1 MTTDQP
7 SPSEAAIPEQSPPP
21 GVEPPAAATTKP
33 AEAGQKSVGETKTDL
48 EPVPAGSGRR
58 RLGGL
63 ARRLIRG
70 AGQAPAGPQG
80 SEGPTAFTGKIK
92 GAGVTPA
99 GPAGSSRIGA
109 PPTGPAVSEVER
121 AAAGL
126 DVEPDKQTDKD
137 SADQAK
143 KADDAGKKVAGEKRR
158 KRQKKAL
165 PDERPADAPPDPWSA
180 FAATTERAP
189 GRLRRALRRVG
200 RAFRSE
206 YALVIYAGL
215 LLAVALT
222 WPALQY
228 PLHTTPHELFDPA
241 RQAWQIAWTGH
252 ALLTDPAQL
261 WQSNA
266 FYPEHNSFAF
276 GDSLLGYAP
285 AGLLGDGPA
294 AALLRYNILFVL
306 AHALLFIGG
315 YALVRQLGAGKT
327 GATVAAV
334 AFAFAPWRLAQEG
347 HLDIVSAGGIPLAL
361 AMLARGHG
369 WTIRWGFRPARR
381 HSGWVAAGWL
391 VAAWQVSLGFSLGI
405 PFAYVLVGV
414 VLLIVLGVPLRW
426 WRQRRRKLKRPVLG
440 WRVWIA
446 DLLGVMIVACIGAL
460 IAIPYIRVP
469 AGGPAGDEIG
479 FFSAPW
485 RSLLI
490 APAESR
496 VWGGAHE
503 VPRAALGWPA
513 EMTLLPGFA
522 LYALALAGL
531 VFSVWRWWQRLIL
544 VAGLA
549 VSVILTMG
557 TSFLGGKWTYLP
569 LFGHYPA
576 SFGTRIPGRLMLWV
590 TLLLAI
596 LAAGAAAEIVRR
608 AEQWASH
615 RIPPFP
621 GPWLRLATF
630 VPLLLV
636 LAETINATPHPVQ
649 PDQPSTMRGDS
660 SATLVLPT
668 AAQGDQIAMLWS
680 TTRFQPL
687 ANGSGGFAAAGQ
699 AELRQSVA
707 SFPDQASIDYL
718 RRAGVQTVILVR
730 SRVAGTAWE
739 EAGDV
744 PVDTFG
750 IRREDVDEDTVVFRL
765 N

>member
-1 MTTDQP
+1 MTTDEP
-7 SPSEAAIPEQSPPP
+7 SPGGAATPEQPTA
-21 GVEPPAAATTKP
+21 PAGEP
-33 AEAGQKSVGETKTDL
+33 AEPKRAVGETKVDL
-48 EPVPAGSGRR
+48 EAVPPAPAAPGRR
-58 RLGGL
+58 GIGAL
-63 ARRLIRG
+63 ARRLIGG
-70 AGQAPAGPQG
+70 AGRVPVGPQG
-80 SEGPTAFTGKIK
+80 SKGPGAFTGEIK
-92 GAGVTPA
+92 GAGVIPA
-99 GPAGSSRIGA
+99 GPEGSARIGA
-109 PPTGPAVSEVER
+109 PPVAQSLSEVDR
-121 AAAGL
+121 ANAGL
-126 DVEPDKQTDKD
+126 IEKSP
-137 SADQAK
+137 
-143 KADDAGKKVAGEKRR
+143 ADDKSAEAPAEEKVKDEKAKEKAEKEKTGKKR
-158 KRQKKAL
+158 KKAL
-165 PDERPADAPPDPWSA
+165 TDERPADAPPDPWSA

-189 GRLRRALRRVG
+189 GRIRRAVRRVG

-215 LLAVALT
+215 VLAVALT

-228 PLHTTPHELFDPA
+228 PLHTTPHELYDPA
-241 RQAWQIAWTGH
+241 RQAWQIAWAGH

-285 AGLLGDGPA
+285 AGMLGSGPDA
-294 AALLRYNILFVL
+294 AVLRYNILFVL

-327 GATVAAV
+327 GAAVAAV

-361 AMLARGHG
+361 ALLARGHG
-369 WTIRWGFRPARR
+369 WSIRWGFRPARR
-381 HSGWVAAGWL
+381 HTGWVAVGWL
-391 VAAWQVSLGFSLGI
+391 VAAWQVSLGFTLGI
-405 PFAYVLVGV
+405 PFAYVLAGV
-414 VLLIVLGVPLRW
+414 VLLILLGVPLRW
-426 WRQRRRKLKRPVLG
+426 WRRHRKRKRPVLG
-440 WRVWIA
+440 WKVWIA
-446 DLLGVMIVACIGAL
+446 DLLGVTIVACIGAL
-460 IAIPYIRVP
+460 IAIPYARVP
-469 AGGPAGDEIG
+469 AGGPAGTEIT

-496 VWGGAHE
+496 IWGGAHE
-503 VPRAALGWPA
+503 VPRAALSWPS
-513 EMTLLPGFA
+513 EMALLPGFA

-549 VSVILTMG
+549 ISVILTMG
-557 TSFLGGKWTYLP
+557 TSFLGGKWSYLP

-576 SFGTRIPGRLMLWV
+576 SFGTRVPGRLMLWV

-596 LAAGAAAEIVRR
+596 LAAGAVADFVRR
-608 AEQWASH
+608 AEHWASH

-636 LAETINATPHPVQ
+636 LTETIAATPHPVQ
-649 PDQPSTMRGDS
+649 PDQPAVLRNESVP
-660 SATLVLPT
+660 TLVLPT
-668 AAQGDQIAMLWS
+668 AAVGDQIAMLWS
-680 TTRFQPL
+680 TSRFQPL
-687 ANGSGGFAAAGQ
+687 ANGTGGFAAAGQ
-699 AELRQSVA
+699 AELRQAVT

-718 RRAGVQTVILVR
+718 RRAGIQTVILDR
-730 SRVAGTAWE
+730 SRVTGTAWE
-739 EAGDV
+739 QAGDV
-744 PVDTFG
+744 PVDTLG
-750 IRREDVDEDTVVFRL
+750 IRREDVDQETVIFRL